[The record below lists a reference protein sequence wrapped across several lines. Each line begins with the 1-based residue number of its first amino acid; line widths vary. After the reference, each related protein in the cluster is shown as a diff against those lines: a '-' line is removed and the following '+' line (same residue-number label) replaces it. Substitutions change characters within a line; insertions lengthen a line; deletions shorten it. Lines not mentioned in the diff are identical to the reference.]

1 MSIIYFLQRQ
11 NGDIKIGTTT
21 DHKTRFVQLAMEHG
35 NLSLLG
41 TMSGSYELEH
51 EIHER
56 FTTQRRKRSEFF
68 TPCDELLEYI
78 KENSS
83 IADDMSIKINS
94 KRVETDSYKAK
105 YAGVRLTEDL
115 RQALEEIANALH
127 DEGIPGMV
135 NYDKTPSISNVIR
148 HLIIQEREKV
158 QMKKQNEDQK

>member
-1 MSIIYFLQRQ
+1 MGFIYFLQRQ

-21 DHKTRFVQLAMEHG
+21 DHKTRFIQLVMEHG
-35 NLSLLG
+35 SLNLLG

-51 EIHER
+51 QLHER
-56 FTTQRRKRSEFF
+56 FTAQRRKGSEFF
-68 TPCDELLEYI
+68 APANELLEFI
-78 KENSS
+78 RVNST
-83 IADDMSIKINS
+83 IPDDIPIKINQ
-94 KRVETDSYKAK
+94 KRADTDSYKAK
-105 YAGVRLTEDL
+105 FTGVRLTEDL

-158 QMKKQNEDQK
+158 HTKKKKDEDK